1 MGSFF
6 TLSKSNWGS
15 AWNNKSF
22 RTTIIL
28 ECLALIL
35 LLFSTVTFYR
45 WLEVQKEGVILDD
58 VFLRFIPAL
67 DVSMPIAILEASVFI
82 LCILRSVT
90 NPNLAITILFALAL
104 QFSFRLVTIDLT
116 RFLPPPGLV
125 ELKDPFGSMAFHSR
139 YITRDLFYSGHT
151 SSQFIFY
158 LCARKKYDRYYML
171 FTTITIGIMV
181 LIQHVHYTIDVVSA
195 PFFAFA
201 CYFISVKALNYFG
214 AYTELGDGNRFG
226 TGSRISRPTA

>member
-1 MGSFF
+1 MELFF
-6 TLSKSNWGS
+6 KSSLKNWS
-15 AWNNKSF
+15 LAWSNKAF

-28 ECLALIL
+28 ECIAL
-35 LLFSTVTFYR
+35 LLLLLCTITFYR
-45 WLEVQKEGVILDD
+45 WLEVQKEGVIPDD
-58 VFLRFIPAL
+58 VLLKYIPAM
-67 DVSMPIAILEASVFI
+67 DVSLPIAVLEASVFM
-82 LCILRSVT
+82 LCIVRAAT

-104 QFSFRLVTIDLT
+104 QFTFRLVTIDLT
-116 RFLPPPGLV
+116 RFLPPPGLI

-171 FTTITIGIMV
+171 FTTVTIGIMV
-181 LIQHVHYTIDVVSA
+181 LLQHVHYTIDVISA

-201 CYFISVKALNYFG
+201 CYILSKKAMNYFG
-214 AYTELGDGNRFG
+214 AYIDLGERNSF
-226 TGSRISRPTA
+226 A